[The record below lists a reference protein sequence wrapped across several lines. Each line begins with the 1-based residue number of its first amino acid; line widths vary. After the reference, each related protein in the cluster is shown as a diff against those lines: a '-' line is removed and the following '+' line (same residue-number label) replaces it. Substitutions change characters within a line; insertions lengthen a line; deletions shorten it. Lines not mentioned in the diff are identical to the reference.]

1 MLQRDYLL
9 REAEKFARAMGEVL
23 TSLIGARKG
32 GIPHQAFEVADVALA
47 EKTNIQLHEVL
58 TSPPDELLPL
68 LTNTMNLQPVHLEVL
83 SDILIE
89 LAESSRKYGART
101 EQEDP
106 LLLLKKAQIMLEHA
120 TFQDSLYSMERADKL
135 SKLNNKLS

>member
-9 REAEKFARAMGEVL
+9 REAERFARAMGEVL

-32 GIPHQAFEVADVALA
+32 GIPHQAFEIADEALVAKA
-47 EKTNIQLHEVL
+47 NIQLHEVL
-58 TSPPDELLPL
+58 TSPPDELLHL
-68 LTNTMNLQPVHLEVL
+68 LTHTMNLQPSHLEVL
-83 SDILIE
+83 ADILIE
-89 LAESSRKYGART
+89 LAESSRMYGART

-120 TFQDSLYSMERADKL
+120 TYNDSLYSLERADKL
-135 SKLNNKLS
+135 NSLNTKLS